1 MRDVYHEDLLALSD
15 SLVDMTTLVGSAVGR
30 ATQSLLDADVTLA
43 EQVISG
49 DRFVDQQYREVEAR
63 AFDLLARQGPVAG
76 DLRVVVTSLRMN
88 SDLERSGDLA
98 VHVAELA
105 RRRYPAN
112 AVPNE
117 LRSTILQMGQ
127 VAQRLI
133 TKAGSAIA
141 SRDLELCAEIERD
154 DDEMDSLHR
163 QLFRVLLE
171 DGWNG
176 GVEATIDITLCS
188 RFYERFGDH
197 AVSVARRVVYLVT
210 GQQPVP
216 PTPPVSVG

>member
-1 MRDVYHEDLLALSD
+1 VRDAYHDDLAALSG

-30 ATQSLLDADVTLA
+30 ATQSLLDADIALA

-49 DRFVDQQYREVEAR
+49 DALVDHQYREVEAR

-76 DLRVVVTSLRMN
+76 DLRIVVTSLRMN
-88 SDLERSGDLA
+88 TDLERSGDLA

-105 RRRYPAN
+105 RRRYPAS
-112 AVPNE
+112 AVPVE
-117 LRSTILQMGQ
+117 LRSTVLQMGQ

-154 DDEMDSLHR
+154 DDEMDALHR

-171 DGWNG
+171 DDWKG
-176 GVEATIDITLCS
+176 GIEATIDITLCS

-216 PTPPVSVG
+216 PSPPVSV

>member
-1 MRDVYHEDLLALSD
+1 MRDAYHDDLAALTG

-30 ATQSLLDADVTLA
+30 ATQSLLDADIALA

-49 DRFVDQQYREVEAR
+49 DALVDHQYREVEAR

-76 DLRVVVTSLRMN
+76 DLRIVVTSLRMN

-105 RRRYPAN
+105 RRRYPAS
-112 AVPNE
+112 AVPVE
-117 LRSTILQMGQ
+117 LRSTVLQMGQ

-154 DDEMDSLHR
+154 DDEMDALHR

-171 DGWNG
+171 DDWQG
-176 GVEATIDITLCS
+176 GIEATIDITLCS

-216 PTPPVSVG
+216 PSPPVSV

>member
-1 MRDVYHEDLLALSD
+1 VRDAYHDDLAALTG

-30 ATQSLLDADVTLA
+30 ATQSLLDADIALA

-49 DRFVDQQYREVEAR
+49 DALVDHQYREVEAR

-76 DLRVVVTSLRMN
+76 DLRIVVTSLRMN

-105 RRRYPAN
+105 RRRYPAS
-112 AVPNE
+112 AVPVE
-117 LRSTILQMGQ
+117 LRSTVLQMGQ

-154 DDEMDSLHR
+154 DDEMDALHR

-171 DGWNG
+171 DDWQG
-176 GVEATIDITLCS
+176 GIEATIDITLCS

-216 PTPPVSVG
+216 PSPPVSV

>member
-1 MRDVYHEDLLALSD
+1 VRDAYHDDLAALSG

-30 ATQSLLDADVTLA
+30 ATQSLLDADIALA

-49 DRFVDQQYREVEAR
+49 DALVDHQYREVEAR

-76 DLRVVVTSLRMN
+76 DLRIVVTSLRMN
-88 SDLERSGDLA
+88 TDLERSGDLA

-105 RRRYPAN
+105 RRRYPASV
-112 AVPNE
+112 VPVE
-117 LRSTILQMGQ
+117 LRSTVLQMGQ

-154 DDEMDSLHR
+154 DDEMDALHR

-171 DGWNG
+171 DDWKG
-176 GVEATIDITLCS
+176 GIEATIDITLCS

-216 PTPPVSVG
+216 PSPPVSV

>member
-1 MRDVYHEDLLALSD
+1 MRDAYHDDLAALSG

-30 ATQSLLDADVTLA
+30 ATQSLLDADIALA

-49 DRFVDQQYREVEAR
+49 DALVDHQYREVEAR

-76 DLRVVVTSLRMN
+76 DLRIVVTSLRMN
-88 SDLERSGDLA
+88 TDLERSGDLA

-105 RRRYPAN
+105 RRRYPAS
-112 AVPNE
+112 AVPVE
-117 LRSTILQMGQ
+117 LRSTVLQMGQ

-154 DDEMDSLHR
+154 DDEMDALHR

-171 DGWNG
+171 DDWKG
-176 GVEATIDITLCS
+176 GIEATIDITLCS

-216 PTPPVSVG
+216 PSPPVSV

>member
-1 MRDVYHEDLLALSD
+1 VRDAYHDDLTALSG

-30 ATQSLLDADVTLA
+30 ATQSLLDADIALA

-49 DRFVDQQYREVEAR
+49 DALVDHQYREVEAR

-76 DLRVVVTSLRMN
+76 DLRIVVTSLRMN
-88 SDLERSGDLA
+88 TDLERSGDLA

-105 RRRYPAN
+105 RRRYPAS
-112 AVPNE
+112 AVPVE
-117 LRSTILQMGQ
+117 LRSTVLQMGQ

-154 DDEMDSLHR
+154 DDEMDALHR

-171 DGWNG
+171 DDWKG
-176 GVEATIDITLCS
+176 GIEATIDITLCS

-216 PTPPVSVG
+216 PSPPVSV

>member
-1 MRDVYHEDLLALSD
+1 MRDAYHDDLAALSG

-30 ATQSLLDADVTLA
+30 ATQSLLDADIALA

-49 DRFVDQQYREVEAR
+49 DALVDHQYREVEAR

-76 DLRVVVTSLRMN
+76 DLRIVVTSLRMN
-88 SDLERSGDLA
+88 TDLERSGDLA

-105 RRRYPAN
+105 RRRYPASV
-112 AVPNE
+112 VPVE
-117 LRSTILQMGQ
+117 LRSTVLQMGQ

-154 DDEMDSLHR
+154 DDEMDALHR

-171 DGWNG
+171 DDWKG
-176 GVEATIDITLCS
+176 GIEATIDITLCS

-216 PTPPVSVG
+216 PSPPVSV

>member
-1 MRDVYHEDLLALSD
+1 MRDAYHDDLAALSG

-30 ATQSLLDADVTLA
+30 ATQSLLDADIALA

-49 DRFVDQQYREVEAR
+49 DALVDHQYREVEAR

-76 DLRVVVTSLRMN
+76 DLRIVVTSLRMN

-105 RRRYPAN
+105 RRRYPAS
-112 AVPNE
+112 AVPVE

-133 TKAGSAIA
+133 AKAGSAIA
-141 SRDLELCAEIERD
+141 SRDLELCAEIEHD
-154 DDEMDSLHR
+154 DDEMDALHR

-171 DGWNG
+171 DDWKG
-176 GVEATIDITLCS
+176 GIEATIDVTLCS

-216 PTPPVSVG
+216 PSPPVSV